1 MTLLL
6 TRGLTKGPA
15 TISPLMVNGA
25 WACWVL
31 EDPIRERPGQ
41 PVAVWKAKGNTA
53 IPAGT
58 YVITLTQSAR
68 FGRVLPLLNDVPGF
82 SGIRIHPGNTSA
94 STEGCLLLGYD
105 KWPTS
110 IGRSRLACEDLL
122 EQMEDAAKAGEAITI
137 QITNP

>member
-1 MTLLL
+1 MTLRL
-6 TRGLTKGPA
+6 TRGHTKDGA

-25 WACWVL
+25 WFSWVL
-31 EDPIRERPGQ
+31 EDPIRDKK
-41 PVAVWKAKGNTA
+41 VAGDTA

-58 YVITLTQSAR
+58 YAITLTQSVR
-68 FGRVLPLLNDVPGF
+68 FKRVLPLLNDVPGF
-82 SGIRIHPGNTSA
+82 AGVRIHPGNTTED
-94 STEGCLLLGYD
+94 TEGCLLLGYD